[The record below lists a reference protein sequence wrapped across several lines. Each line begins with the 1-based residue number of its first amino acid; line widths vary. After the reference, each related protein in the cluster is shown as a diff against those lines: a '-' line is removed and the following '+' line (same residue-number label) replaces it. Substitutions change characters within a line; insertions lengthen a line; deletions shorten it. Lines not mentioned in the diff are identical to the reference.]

1 MPGAAAVDVA
11 PITPA
16 FAHAAQAAC
25 SREGAGIGEALLVI
39 GLLLAAALLA
49 GVALGALAGGLNAR
63 KRGRPVVRG
72 ALIGAAIPVFAVTVL
87 AGGAIG
93 ISQWQQHLER
103 QQHERMNAWLAPLDQ
118 LQGGRLRSTLQLLQ
132 ASAPPIPWARQR
144 LGNELRSR
152 LQYAD
157 IAWSADDLA
166 AAAEFTPAP
175 WGMAAT
181 LAFARHGLAD
191 LSAAMDAL
199 AGQGE
204 QLVTLVELASER
216 CRIDLP
222 RCRELSGPED
232 WTALRERVG
241 VDVAD
246 AYTRMDSQRRVDWV
260 LHQAFAAPRPEY

>member
-1 MPGAAAVDVA
+1 MPGATAILVA
-11 PITPA
+11 LMTQA
-16 FAHAAQAAC
+16 FARAAAGSC

-39 GLLLAAALLA
+39 GLLAAAALLA
-49 GVALGALAGGLNAR
+49 GVALGALAGGLIAR

-72 ALIGAAIPVFAVTVL
+72 ALIGAAMPVFAALVL
-87 AGGAIG
+87 TGGAIG
-93 ISQWQQHLER
+93 ISQWQQQLER

-118 LQGGRLRSTLQLLQ
+118 LRSGQLRSTLQSLQ
-132 ASAPPIPWARQR
+132 ATAPPIPWARQR
-144 LGNELRSR
+144 LGNELRNR
-152 LQYAD
+152 LQHSA

-181 LAFARHGLAD
+181 LAFARHGLD
-191 LSAAMDAL
+191 ELPAAMDAL

-204 QLVTLVELASER
+204 QLVTLVELSSER

-222 RCRELSGPED
+222 RCRELSLPED
-232 WTALRERVG
+232 WLALRARVG
-241 VDVAD
+241 EEVAD

-260 LHQAFAAPRPEY
+260 LHQAFAAPRPDY